1 MLESERQQL
10 RATTFPYLQ
19 AIAADCGGSPV
30 ISILVWAQIA
40 QFQHADMTDNCA
52 IGGATS
58 PDEGAAR
65 HRSDCGESERMACYR
80 RYKTQPCSP
89 QDQAGSALLIAVVTQ
104 RRIRHQQDDMC

>member
-1 MLESERQQL
+1 MLVSERQQP
-10 RATTFPYLQ
+10 RTTTFPYLQ

-40 QFQHADMTDNCA
+40 QFQRADRTDNCA
-52 IGGATS
+52 VGGAAS

-89 QDQAGSALLIAVVTQ
+89 QDQAGSALLIAVATQ
-104 RRIRHQQDDMC
+104 RHIGEPQRRR